1 MQVTDVLLHGKL
13 KRNFKDTIVFP
24 CLEFKHKLLFGRTV
38 CFTFVLLHGSSW
50 KYKDNKMLVFQRIKS
65 KL

>member
-1 MQVTDVLLHGKL
+1 MQVTDVLLHRKL

-24 CLEFKHKLLFGRTV
+24 CLEFKLKLLLERTV

-50 KYKDNKMLVFQRIKS
+50 KYKVEKRLVFQRIES
-65 KL
+65 KH